1 CRPATSWRSS
11 TSESE
16 AA

>member
-11 TSESE
+11 TSES
-16 AA
+16 